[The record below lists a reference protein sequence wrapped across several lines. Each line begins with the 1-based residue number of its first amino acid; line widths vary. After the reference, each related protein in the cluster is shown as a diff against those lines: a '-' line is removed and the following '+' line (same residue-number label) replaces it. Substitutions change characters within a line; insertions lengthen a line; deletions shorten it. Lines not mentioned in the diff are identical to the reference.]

1 MKPMESEEYAILV
14 IDDEEPIRRLL
25 QKELVNDRRNVLA
38 AASAAEAMSLIRNHW
53 FDVIIMDLRLPD
65 VHDLDLLIKIKE
77 SVRHIEVV
85 MITGHGDIDSA
96 VQAMKLGACDFI
108 RKPFNLEQLEL
119 VVEKAHQR
127 VLLSREN
134 RILRHS
140 SGLAQEQLQF
150 IGNSKVVGEIKFL
163 VNKVAPARIPVLIT
177 GDSGVG
183 KDVVAR
189 LIHQRSACAASP
201 MIIKNCASL
210 QKELARS
217 ELFGHMR
224 GAFTGATESREGL
237 MTYAHD
243 STLFLDE
250 IGELPLE
257 VQASLLRVLETQ
269 TFRRIG
275 EKEERKVNI
284 RFLFATNRNLAEEVE
299 QGHFN
304 EAFFHRINAFNI
316 HIPPLRERKED
327 IPLLVNYFLTRLSPD
342 NTSYRIV
349 DRTMD
354 CILRYAWPGNVR
366 ELRNVIERSIILA
379 ENNIITE
386 RCLPHELVTASEEG
400 QARLTLESV
409 EKNHILKILNFFDGN
424 RQKTAEILG
433 VSRKT
438 LYRKLAQYNLDRNP
452 AAGPAGVS

>member
-1 MKPMESEEYAILV
+1 MEGDKYSILV

-25 QKELVNDRRNVLA
+25 LKELANERRNVVVA
-38 AASAAEAMSLIRNHW
+38 ADAASAMAMIRNHW
-53 FDVIIMDLRLPD
+53 FEVVIMDLRLPD
-65 VHDLDLLIKIKE
+65 VQDLDLLIKIKE
-77 SVRHIEVV
+77 QVLHVEVV

-96 VQAMKLGACDFI
+96 VEAMKLGACDFI
-108 RKPFNLEQLEL
+108 RKPFNLEQLDL

-127 VLLSREN
+127 VLLARQN
-134 RILRHS
+134 RILRHT
-140 SGLAQEQLQF
+140 SGLEQEQVQF
-150 IGNSKVVGEIKFL
+150 IGNSRAVAEIRFL
-163 VNKVAPARIPVLIT
+163 INKVAPARIPVLIT

-189 LIHQRSACAASP
+189 LIHQRSACAANP

-217 ELFGHMR
+217 ELFGHMK
-224 GAFTGATESREGL
+224 GSFTGATESREGL

-269 TFRRIG
+269 TFRRVG
-275 EKEERKVNI
+275 EKEERTVNI

-299 QGHFN
+299 QGRFN
-304 EAFFHRINAFNI
+304 EAFFHRINAFTI
-316 HIPPLRERKED
+316 RIPALRERKED
-327 IPLLVNYFLTRLSPD
+327 LPLLVNYFLTRLSPD
-342 NTSYRIV
+342 TTSYRIV
-349 DRTMD
+349 DSAMD

-379 ENNIITE
+379 ENDIITE
-386 RCLPHELVTASEEG
+386 RCLPRELVSAAEEG
-400 QARLTLESV
+400 QAALTLESV
-409 EKNHILKILNFFDGN
+409 EKNHILKILDFYDGN
-424 RQKTAEILG
+424 RQKTAETLG

-438 LYRKLAQYNLDRNP
+438 LYRKLAQYGRE
-452 AAGPAGVS
+452 

>member
-1 MKPMESEEYAILV
+1 MEGDTYSILV
-14 IDDEEPIRRLL
+14 IDDEESIRRLL
-25 QKELVNDRRNVLA
+25 LKELANERRNVMA
-38 AASAAEAMSLIRNHW
+38 AADAAAAMALIRNHW
-53 FDVIIMDLRLPD
+53 FDVVIMDLRLPD

-77 SVRHIEVV
+77 QVLHVEVV

-96 VQAMKLGACDFI
+96 VEAMKLGACDFI
-108 RKPFNLEQLEL
+108 RKPFNLDQLDL

-127 VLLSREN
+127 VLLARQN
-134 RILRHS
+134 RILRHT
-140 SGLAQEQLQF
+140 SGLEQERVQF
-150 IGNSKVVGEIKFL
+150 IGNSTAVAEIRFL
-163 VNKVAPARIPVLIT
+163 INKVAPARIPVLIT

-189 LIHQRSACAASP
+189 LIHQRSACAANP

-217 ELFGHMR
+217 ELFGHMK
-224 GAFTGATESREGL
+224 GSFTGATESREGL

-269 TFRRIG
+269 NFRRVG
-275 EKEERKVNI
+275 EKEERTVNI

-299 QGHFN
+299 HGRFN
-304 EAFFHRINAFNI
+304 EAFFHRINAFTI
-316 HIPPLRERKED
+316 RIPALRERKED
-327 IPLLVNYFLTRLSPD
+327 LPLLVNYFLTRLSPD
-342 NTSYRIV
+342 NTPYRIV
-349 DRTMD
+349 DSAMD

-379 ENNIITE
+379 ENNLITE
-386 RCLPHELVTASEEG
+386 RCLPRELVSAAEEG
-400 QARLTLESV
+400 QAALTLESV
-409 EKNHILKILNFFDGN
+409 EKNHILKILEFYDGN
-424 RQKTAEILG
+424 RQKTAETLG

-438 LYRKLAQYNLDRNP
+438 LYRKLAQYGRE
-452 AAGPAGVS
+452 

>member
-1 MKPMESEEYAILV
+1 MEGDRYSILV

-25 QKELVNDRRNVLA
+25 LKELANERRSVVA
-38 AASAAEAMSLIRNHW
+38 AADAATAMALIRNHW
-53 FDVIIMDLRLPD
+53 FDVVIMDLRLPD

-77 SVRHIEVV
+77 QVLHVEVV

-96 VQAMKLGACDFI
+96 VEAMKLGACDFI
-108 RKPFNLEQLEL
+108 RKPFNLEQLDL

-127 VLLSREN
+127 VLLARQN
-134 RILRHS
+134 RILRHT
-140 SGLAQEQLQF
+140 SGLEQDQVQF
-150 IGNSKVVGEIKFL
+150 IGNSEAVAEIRFL
-163 VNKVAPARIPVLIT
+163 INKVAPARIPVLIT

-189 LIHQRSACAASP
+189 LIHQRSACAANP

-217 ELFGHMR
+217 ELFGHMK
-224 GAFTGATESREGL
+224 GSFTGATESREGL

-269 TFRRIG
+269 TFRRVG

-299 QGHFN
+299 QGRFN
-304 EAFFHRINAFNI
+304 EAFFHRINAFTI
-316 HIPPLRERKED
+316 RIPALRERKED
-327 IPLLVNYFLTRLSPD
+327 LPLLVNYFLTRLSPD

-349 DRTMD
+349 DTAMD
-354 CILRYAWPGNVR
+354 CILRYPWPGNVR

-386 RCLPHELVTASEEG
+386 RCLPRELVSAAEEG
-400 QARLTLESV
+400 QAALSLESV
-409 EKNHILKILNFFDGN
+409 EKNHILKILNFYDGN
-424 RQKTAEILG
+424 RQKTAETLG

-438 LYRKLAQYNLDRNP
+438 LYRKLAQYDR
-452 AAGPAGVS
+452 G